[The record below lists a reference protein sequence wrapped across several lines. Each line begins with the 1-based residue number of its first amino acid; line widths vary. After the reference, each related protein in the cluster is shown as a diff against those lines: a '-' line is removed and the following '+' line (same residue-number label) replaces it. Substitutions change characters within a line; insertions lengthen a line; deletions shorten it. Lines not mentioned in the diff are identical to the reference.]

1 MLTMLETFHFVY
13 NAVMK
18 GNPNSIEKIYSSF
31 AIESAQCEDKAAVKD
46 LVNKK
51 LVEPLEKLLPQKE
64 EFTKNFVQLQYSK
77 KDAPSN
83 VKTKYVLNKL
93 NCYYE
98 QGELFSEDGSV
109 EHIIAEAE
117 GEESLNIG
125 NLILLEVKL
134 NQDADTMSYSDKV
147 TVYKKSKYKWVK
159 EFVDNNSTWTQ
170 ECIEN
175 RALQMAHF
183 YYDNIVK
190 AEVAKM

>member
-1 MLTMLETFHFVY
+1 M
-13 NAVMK
+13 
-18 GNPNSIEKIYSSF
+18 
-31 AIESAQCEDKAAVKD
+31 
-46 LVNKK
+46 NKK

-64 EFTKNFVQLQYSK
+64 EFAKNFVQLRYSK

-98 QGELFSEDGSV
+98 QEELFSEDGSI
-109 EHIIAEAE
+109 EHIIAEKE

-134 NQDADTMSYSDKV
+134 NQEAETMSYLDKI

-159 EFVDNNSTWTQ
+159 EFVDNNSAWMQ
-170 ECIEN
+170 GNIEN

-190 AEVAKM
+190 TEIAKI